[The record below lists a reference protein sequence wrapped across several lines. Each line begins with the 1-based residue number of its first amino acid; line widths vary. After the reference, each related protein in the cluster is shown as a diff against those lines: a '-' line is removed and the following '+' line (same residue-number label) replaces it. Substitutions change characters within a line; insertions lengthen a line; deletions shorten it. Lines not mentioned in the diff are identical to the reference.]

1 LIKEKSLVK
10 FILLSVI
17 TAGIYGIY
25 VMYTL
30 AEDTNVVCN
39 GDGKKTTN
47 YIVTILLSCVTC
59 GIYGFIWYYN
69 LGNRLQDNGP
79 RYGVQIKESGSTILL
94 WMILGSFLAGV
105 GSFVA
110 AYFLFNNFNQL
121 ARVYNANM
129 NVQYNAPQYQQQ

>member
-10 FILLSVI
+10 FILLSMI

-30 AEDTNVVCN
+30 AEDTNVICN

-47 YIVTILLSCVTC
+47 YIVAILLGCVTC
-59 GIYGFIWYYN
+59 GIYTYYWMYA

-94 WMILGSFLAGV
+94 WMILGSFIAV
-105 GSFVA
+105 GPFIA
-110 AYFLFNNFNQL
+110 IYMLFNNFNQM
-121 ARVYNANM
+121 ARIYNANM
-129 NVQYNAPQYQQQ
+129 NVQYNAQQYQQ